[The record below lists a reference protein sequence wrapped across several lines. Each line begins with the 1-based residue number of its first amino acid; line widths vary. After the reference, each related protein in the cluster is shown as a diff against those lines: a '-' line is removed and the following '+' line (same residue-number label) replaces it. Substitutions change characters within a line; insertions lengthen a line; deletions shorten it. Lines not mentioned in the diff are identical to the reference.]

1 MKSLTSVEHAFGSN
15 VIFASTKIDLPERGV
30 VALRGSNG
38 SGKTTLL
45 KLLGGVIHS
54 SCGTVR
60 DWRNRF
66 NAVYLDTEYLTLDYL
81 TASELL
87 DMIRPLTGPIPDN
100 GLLTDGMLATKVS
113 DLSLGQRQRLVLTA
127 ALAFQHTDVVLLDE
141 PLNGL
146 DRDGSKAAR
155 SALLAA
161 GQDRLVILATHEED
175 RWTDYDLTIGQDRK
189 VRLSEAGVAA

>member
-1 MKSLTSVEHAFGSN
+1 
-15 VIFASTKIDLPERGV
+15 
-30 VALRGSNG
+30 
-38 SGKTTLL
+38 
-45 KLLGGVIHS
+45 
-54 SCGTVR
+54 
-60 DWRNRF
+60 
-66 NAVYLDTEYLTLDYL
+66 
-81 TASELL
+81 
-87 DMIRPLTGPIPDN
+87 MIRPLTGPIPDN